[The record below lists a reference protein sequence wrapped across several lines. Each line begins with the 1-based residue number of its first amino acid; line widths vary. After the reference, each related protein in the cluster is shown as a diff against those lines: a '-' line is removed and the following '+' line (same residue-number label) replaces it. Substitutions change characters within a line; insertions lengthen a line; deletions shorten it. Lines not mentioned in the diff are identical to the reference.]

1 MGGAGAAEE
10 MRSADK
16 AARLARAMSRHGRRP
31 HLSITGALSTF
42 AGLDDL
48 PGHLDG
54 HGVITAELLRSIG
67 VSWGTLT
74 TVGVDAATGT
84 ATSVGALTYR
94 PRQRLSDQVIT
105 LSGTCRTAGCRMPT
119 WRCDIDHVEPFNH
132 ADPRA
137 GGKTSL
143 SETIPACRFHHLL
156 KHHTNGAPH
165 LQPDLSILW
174 TTNTGH
180 LAISHAREFTL
191 PGEWLRRESANA
203 DASGPGEAEQL
214 VEDGSPGAATVA
226 VPASPESI
234 RVEVMVGPTV
244 AGRTSVPHPG
254 SMEIHAYRG
263 AAAPTRTPR
272 PPDPKYQTAE
282 RPRATGETRIHGWPA
297 GRHSTGRPR
306 QRQRRAGDAHR
317 ELAHC
322 AAAARSSDP
331 PPRPPAPECAN
342 RRVTSRE
349 PNREAATSGRAAIL
363 TAGSPG
369 PAWVGRI
376 ALLA

>member
-234 RVEVMVGPTV
+234 RIEVMVGPTV
-244 AGRTSVPHPG
+244 AGPTSVPHPG
-254 SMEIHAYRG
+254 SMEIHAYR
-263 AAAPTRTPR
+263 
-272 PPDPKYQTAE
+272 AE
-282 RPRATGETRIHGWPA
+282 RQHLREHLVRRIRSIRLLNDPGRQVKREYMAGRLGDIPQADLDSDSAARAT
-297 GRHSTGRPR
+297 
-306 QRQRRAGDAHR
+306 
-317 ELAHC
+317 
-322 AAAARSSDP
+322 
-331 PPRPPAPECAN
+331 
-342 RRVTSRE
+342 
-349 PNREAATSGRAAIL
+349 L
-363 TAGSPG
+363 TEN
-369 PAWVGRI
+369 WRI
-376 ALLA
+376 ALLRPDRATRLHGLRRPSAPTGGSPHGNRTAKLPLPDEPPF

>member
-1 MGGAGAAEE
+1 
-10 MRSADK
+10 
-16 AARLARAMSRHGRRP
+16 
-31 HLSITGALSTF
+31 
-42 AGLDDL
+42 
-48 PGHLDG
+48 
-54 HGVITAELLRSIG
+54 
-67 VSWGTLT
+67 
-74 TVGVDAATGT
+74 
-84 ATSVGALTYR
+84 
-94 PRQRLSDQVIT
+94 
-105 LSGTCRTAGCRMPT
+105 MPT

-244 AGRTSVPHPG
+244 AGPTSVPHPG
-254 SMEIHAYRG
+254 SMEIHAYR
-263 AAAPTRTPR
+263 
-272 PPDPKYQTAE
+272 AE
-282 RPRATGETRIHGWPA
+282 RQHLREHLVRRIRSIRLLNDPGRQVKREYMAGRLGDIPQTDLDSDSAARATLTENWRIG
-297 GRHSTGRPR
+297 
-306 QRQRRAGDAHR
+306 
-317 ELAHC
+317 

-342 RRVTSRE
+342 RWVTSRG